1 MYEGKL
7 LECKDDL
14 HVRTITAI
22 TFFNPLKQLVT
33 GAMDGT
39 SMFLDIIEICKLQ
52 LSVFSTLKNLRGSV
66 KFFSVYTS
74 LEFYTLHTLCVFI

>member
-39 SMFLDIIEICKLQ
+39 SMFLDIIEIP
-52 LSVFSTLKNLRGSV
+52 
-66 KFFSVYTS
+66 
-74 LEFYTLHTLCVFI
+74 